1 MNNAKETLEQVLI
14 VMEDRGL
21 ALYEVCLNKQE
32 IEFLLDAVSM
42 TEEEPGT
49 FEAYRNAY
57 DNGFQRGYQQA
68 VLDMGKRIKEMKT
81 YGGGYKKIRPDGMP
95 EHNA

>member
-1 MNNAKETLEQVLI
+1 MNRAKQELEQVLLA
-14 VMEDRGL
+14 MEDRGQEMMTVQVSKE
-21 ALYEVCLNKQE
+21 EV
-32 IEFLLDAVSM
+32 EFLLDAATM

-81 YGGGYKKIRPDGMP
+81 YGGGYKKIRPDGML